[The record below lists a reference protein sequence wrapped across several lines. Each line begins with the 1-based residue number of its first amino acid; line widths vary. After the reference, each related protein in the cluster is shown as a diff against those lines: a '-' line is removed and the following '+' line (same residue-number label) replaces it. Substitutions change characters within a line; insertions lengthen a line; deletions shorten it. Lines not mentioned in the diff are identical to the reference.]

1 MSMSMSASGYVPYE
15 LSRISAV
22 GTAVS
27 SLGGQISGAASSGD
41 FAQVLAAVQSVY
53 DALATVGGGSPSS
66 GSSRQGAGTG
76 TGGAGGAG
84 NGLLVP
90 GYGSVAGTATMQ
102 PQLASGGGGGYGAG
116 GAYGVGSGYGAASAG
131 ASGVTGAALI
141 SAGVP
146 ASLVPVFQ
154 QAAANYGI
162 SPAMLAAVAK
172 VESGFDPSA
181 VSSAGAQ
188 GIMQIMPSLSSQM
201 GIDPYNPVQ
210 AIDAGA
216 AILSDNLK
224 VFGGSIPLALAAYNA
239 GQGAVK
245 QYGGIPPYP
254 QTQDY
259 VTMVE
264 QVMAQMGG
272 G

>member
-1 MSMSMSASGYVPYE
+1 MSINASSQVPYG

-22 GTAVS
+22 DTAVS
-27 SLGGQISGAASSGD
+27 SLGSQISSAASSGD

-53 DALATVGGGSPSS
+53 DAMAVVGGGLPSS
-66 GSSRQGAGTG
+66 GSSQQAASA
-76 TGGAGGAG
+76 GAGGTGAA
-84 NGLLVP
+84 
-90 GYGSVAGTATMQ
+90 GYGSIGGTATMQ
-102 PQLASGGGGGYGAG
+102 PQAANGVAGGYGSGGSAYGVG
-116 GAYGVGSGYGAASAG
+116 GAYGGGAG
-131 ASGVTGAALI
+131 TGGTGGTTSAALI
-141 SAGVP
+141 RAGVP

-154 QAAANYGI
+154 HAAASYGI
-162 SPAMLAAVAK
+162 PPAMVAAVAK
-172 VESGFDPSA
+172 VESGFSPSA

-188 GIMQIMPSLSSQM
+188 GIMQIMPSLSAQM
-201 GIDPYNPVQ
+201 GIDPFNPVQ

-224 VFGGSIPLALAAYNA
+224 VFGGSVPLALAAYNA

-254 QTQDY
+254 QTQNY
-259 VTMVE
+259 VAMVE
-264 QVMAQMGG
+264 QTMAQMGG

>member
-1 MSMSMSASGYVPYE
+1 MSMSASGYVPYE

-84 NGLLVP
+84 NGSLVP

-102 PQLASGGGGGYGAG
+102 PQVTSGGAGGGYGAG